1 MSTAFVSTMNKK
13 LYDQYG
19 KRFIDEFASFASE
32 SLKLF
37 VVFEGEYPT
46 EILNMNKNIIVVPFL
61 SEKHR
66 LFLKYFGKLYE
77 ANGLRLRQITENGQK
92 KLNISNDYHFNSIKF
107 SFKPFSI
114 HQVLNYIPQDLDF
127 LIWTDADLRCK
138 KKFDQNSLS
147 KYLPNEE
154 FLMTYL
160 GRKKPWYSECG
171 FLAFNLNH
179 KDFEDYIERVIDI
192 YTSGEIFSLEQW
204 HDSWI
209 WDHVR
214 CEFEDTKNVN
224 FKNISGKGY
233 DLEHPFVN
241 CGLEEFFDH
250 LKGPTRKDQGKS
262 FTDDYK

>member
-46 EILNMNKNIIVVPFL
+46 EILNMKKNIIVVPFL

-114 HQVLNYIPQDLDF
+114 HQVLNYIPKDLDF

-138 KKFDQNSLS
+138 KKFDQNSLT
-147 KYLPNEE
+147 KYLPSEE

-179 KDFEDYIERVIDI
+179 KDFEDYIERVINI
-192 YTSGEIFSLEQW
+192 YTSGEIF
-204 HDSWI
+204 
-209 WDHVR
+209 
-214 CEFEDTKNVN
+214 
-224 FKNISGKGY
+224 
-233 DLEHPFVN
+233 
-241 CGLEEFFDH
+241 
-250 LKGPTRKDQGKS
+250 
-262 FTDDYK
+262 